1 MKDAEPFS
9 SEVRS
14 SSEVF
19 EKTAHNLIN
28 NVPSLISLY
37 VCIQADELLLI
48 MDEIPVIDIVEAEIA
63 LNLNFSNKALL
74 QRALTHRSYI
84 NETPDYPLED
94 NERLEFLG
102 DAVLDFVTAEYLYHR
117 YPELPEGRL
126 TNLRSALVRTERLA
140 QFASDMNLG
149 SYLLLG
155 RGEAESGGRNRMALL
170 CDAYEA
176 LIGAMYLDNGI
187 EVTSQFIQTTI
198 EPALEEVIATN
209 ADKDAKSMLQELSQ
223 SHCHLTPTYRTV
235 QETGPD
241 HAKEFTVEALVGE
254 KAYGRGLGLSKQTAA
269 QAAAE
274 RALANLHQEI
284 DELARQKAVVEA
296 EQKAE
301 MMIQETVEFVE
312 TELEALDVEYGD
324 EIAIQ
329 PEEVVESSEAEEIGE
344 SSEAEEIGESSE
356 AEEIGESEDTEFR
369 SEY

>member
-1 MKDAEPFS
+1 MEEMP
-9 SEVRS
+9 E
-14 SSEVF
+14 
-19 EKTAHNLIN
+19 IN
-28 NVPSLISLY
+28 I
-37 VCIQADELLLI
+37 A
-48 MDEIPVIDIVEAEIA
+48 EAESA
-63 LNLNFSNKALL
+63 LNLSFSNKALL
-74 QRALTHRSYI
+74 QRALTHRSFI
-84 NETPDYPLED
+84 NEVPDYPLED

-140 QFASDMNLG
+140 QFASDMDLG

-155 RGEAESGGRNRMALL
+155 RGEAESGGRSRMALL

-187 EVTSQFIQTTI
+187 EATSQFIHVTI
-198 EPALEEVIATN
+198 EPALEEIIATN

-254 KAYGRGLGLSKQTAA
+254 KVYGQGLGLSKQTAA

-274 RALANLHQEI
+274 KALANLQQEI
-284 DELARQKAVVEA
+284 DELARQGIAIKTVA
-296 EQKAE
+296 EH
-301 MMIQETVEFVE
+301 
-312 TELEALDVEYGD
+312 ELEATYQDVGDFFYLEMEHLDIED
-324 EIAIQ
+324 NNDIADIM
-329 PEEVVESSEAEEIGE
+329 S
-344 SSEAEEIGESSE
+344 
-356 AEEIGESEDTEFR
+356 
-369 SEY
+369 